1 MGKSAHCPRSD
12 TSSRLDDTQLSSQT
26 SFWDRN
32 NEWGFWV
39 KYGHGNWFVLLIEIQ
54 SALSASSKYD
64 GSQSSFI
71 TWTCVCFLFSC
82 DWKNISL
89 WNLTRSWEKVSAG
102 AGQWSV
108 ASVGGARNRR
118 GHLMH
123 SMQSQNCVYS
133 LPQSQCIS
141 LHFFHYSLRCG
152 SATHSAVKYHGQAG
166 LCSQPD
172 WLFSSHDLPK
182 RGQNRTQSHN
192 DPLSTAVN
200 YAICNIRHSDQTP
213 ACHDW

>member
-1 MGKSAHCPRSD
+1 M
-12 TSSRLDDTQLSSQT
+12 
-26 SFWDRN
+26 
-32 NEWGFWV
+32 
-39 KYGHGNWFVLLIEIQ
+39 LIEIQ
-54 SALSASSKYD
+54 SALSASSKHD
-64 GSQSSFI
+64 EQPSFI
-71 TWTCVCFLFSC
+71 TWTCVCFL
-82 DWKNISL
+82 
-89 WNLTRSWEKVSAG
+89 LTGKILVCEIWPGAERRCQL

-108 ASVGGARNRR
+108 TSVGGARR

-141 LHFFHYSLRCG
+141 LHFFHHSLRCG
-152 SATHSAVKYHGQAG
+152 SATHSAVKYHGPAG
-166 LCSQPD
+166 FYSLPD
-172 WLFSSHDLPK
+172 WLFASHDLPK